1 MNKLHYNDI
10 TEELIKQAP
19 EGKYS
24 PSRLRNKDGLRYAI
38 LRGHFLWVSR
48 VQYNPQG
55 NLLVSTSSGDGL
67 VKVWDLKTG
76 KCIKTLYE
84 IGNQHVEGAVFSPDG
99 KFLAVFSNKLN
110 PDLYYLRVGVVKVW
124 DVETFE
130 LRFETCINGWL
141 TDITFSP
148 DGTKIAIAGEYH
160 DDPYSHYKEDDAV
173 MIWDIR
179 TGNKVRKLAAKYE
192 ADDRVFSEDSMK
204 KLVLSLDINAIA
216 YRPDGEYLAAGTNDC
231 SVKTWN
237 LTTGRRLKNQWVHD
251 WQIKD
256 VEYGHSTDRFATAS
270 DTVCVWSSETGKL
283 IREFEFT
290 NYADRLEFS
299 ADDSRLAVHYPNSHA
314 VVVWDVESGTEIC
327 RYVDDRYEVFDISF
341 CPDGKHVALAMN
353 NNTIRIWDLPE

>member
-1 MNKLHYNDI
+1 M
-10 TEELIKQAP
+10 A
-19 EGKYS
+19 S
-24 PSRLRNKDGLRYAI
+24 
-38 LRGHFLWVSR
+38 
-48 VQYNPQG
+48 
-55 NLLVSTSSGDGL
+55 
-67 VKVWDLKTG
+67 KTASKAFFFMG
-76 KCIKTLYE
+76 M
-84 IGNQHVEGAVFSPDG
+84 
-99 KFLAVFSNKLN
+99 
-110 PDLYYLRVGVVKVW
+110 VKVW

-314 VVVWDVESGTEIC
+314 VVVWDVKTGEEIC
-327 RYVDDRYEVFDISF
+327 RYTEVEYDVFDISF